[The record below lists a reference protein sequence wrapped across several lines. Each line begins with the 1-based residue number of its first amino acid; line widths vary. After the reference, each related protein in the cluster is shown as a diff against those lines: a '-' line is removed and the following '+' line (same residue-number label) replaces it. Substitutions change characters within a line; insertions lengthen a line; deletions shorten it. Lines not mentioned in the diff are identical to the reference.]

1 MMCHHCLYKTDN
13 DLKYVNL
20 LDYLLPPER
29 ILRED
34 IRKFQKRSYVLRSN
48 IIYSESEFQD
58 LESAYNEVCA
68 KLEEVNL
75 GK

>member
-1 MMCHHCLYKTDN
+1 MMCHHYLYKTDN
-13 DLKYVNL
+13 DLEYVNL

-34 IRKFQKRSYVLRSN
+34 IRKFQKRSYVLRNN
-48 IIYSESEFQD
+48 IIYSESEFQK

-68 KLEEVNL
+68 ELNEVYL
-75 GK
+75 